1 MYKQVYHSLLI
12 INKKNVKILMEINKI
27 YNCDC
32 IEGLKQLEDNSID
45 LTVTSPPYDDLR
57 SYGDTLEW
65 NFDVFKQIAKELY
78 RVTKPGGVVV
88 WVVGDATIKGGETGT
103 SFKQALYFK
112 DECGFILHDTMIYEK
127 NGSSRPAKR
136 TSKRYS
142 QIFEYMFVF
151 TKGEIRKDITLIAD
165 KRNKWAGWA
174 KWGKNSSFN
183 VKGDLIEVKKQQPV
197 ISEFSLRN
205 NIWKYSVSFNDKTGH
220 PAVFP
225 EKLAEDNILSWSV
238 EGDLVLDPFMGS
250 GTTAKMAMLN
260 KRNFI
265 GFEKNTEY
273 YEKSLERIS
282 KYEGKINESLSAVTT
297 TNEYGEEETLQY
309 STSEDKELEGKT
321 ELFNQYLEQLNQYFN
336 EQTLGTLKTLK
347 FNFVTKTNEER
358 VKKII
363 GIDETNPV
371 EVRKEI
377 ERLETILNSF
387 EPENFQPS
395 AQHEDNITKTDDK
408 EICLSKEEPKEPI
421 TSNIKFDF
429 RTQEFKD
436 FLFEFLLKFYQLKR
450 LPDSVIEVNERAR
463 EEQLKKDAET
473 SENKFGSGF
482 FDKPK
487 KRKRRTKAEI
497 LEKTKQHEI
506 ESPII
511 ADSVNSSEH
520 NDDVIVESINYNENT
535 NVVEANAK
543 FPGSLEHVDV
553 TINPSD
559 LIDTKPVDDLP
570 FEFTEEERK
579 RLLGIELADIVDGK
593 PVYKDYTEVTKRHRG
608 RPKKEKTVLTVPVA
622 LKANEPDSN
631 GMVYS
636 EEALKE
642 AVDKF
647 NNDLH
652 EQQVEVKVKRPRGRP
667 RKIKLF

>member
-1 MYKQVYHSLLI
+1 
-12 INKKNVKILMEINKI
+12 MEINKI

-273 YEKSLERIS
+273 YEKSLERIG
-282 KYEGKINESLSAVTT
+282 KYEGKINESLSAVTS

-371 EVRKEI
+371 EIRKEI

-387 EPENFQPS
+387 EPENFHPS
-395 AQHEDNITKTDDK
+395 AQPEDNITKTDDK
-408 EICLSKEEPKEPI
+408 EVWLPKEELKEFI

-450 LPDSVIEVNERAR
+450 LPDNVIEVNERAR
-463 EEQLKKDAET
+463 EEQSKKDNET
-473 SENKFGSGF
+473 SENKFGTGF
-482 FDKPK
+482 FDMPK
-487 KRKRRTKAEI
+487 KRKRRTKSEI
-497 LEKTKQHEI
+497 VKI
-506 ESPII
+506 ELP
-511 ADSVNSSEH
+511 NS
-520 NDDVIVESINYNENT
+520 NGIVYNEESIKNAVENF
-535 NVVEANAK
+535 NNSEIIGN
-543 FPGSLEHVDV
+543 LEHPIENKDFIINNV
-553 TINPSD
+553 TTDENGNVNVKAQIINT
-559 LIDTKPVDDLP
+559 IDKIDIPLDSIKLETDKETVGNKPIVTNYEIKEVNPDYYTKFNVEKNEDELP
-570 FEFTEEERK
+570 FELTEEER
-579 RLLGIELADIVDGK
+579 LNVLGIENGK
-593 PVYKDYTEVTKRHRG
+593 AKY
-608 RPKKEKTVLTVPVA
+608 VA
-622 LKANEPDSN
+622 P
-631 GMVYS
+631 
-636 EEALKE
+636 
-642 AVDKF
+642 
-647 NNDLH
+647 
-652 EQQVEVKVKRPRGRP
+652 EVKVKRPRGRP

>member
-1 MYKQVYHSLLI
+1 
-12 INKKNVKILMEINKI
+12 MEINKI

-32 IEGLKQLEDNSID
+32 IEGLKQLDDNSVD

-88 WVVGDATIKGGETGT
+88 WIVGDATIKGGETGT

-127 NGSSRPAKR
+127 NGSSRPARR

-273 YEKSLERIS
+273 YEKSLERIG
-282 KYEGKINESLSAVTT
+282 KYEGKTNESLSAVTT

-387 EPENFQPS
+387 ELENFQPS

-408 EICLSKEEPKEPI
+408 EVYLSNLSKEESKELIP
-421 TSNIKFDF
+421 IKFDF

-436 FLFEFLLKFYQLKR
+436 FLFEFLLKYYQLKR

-463 EEQLKKDAET
+463 EEQSKKDSET
-473 SENKFGSGF
+473 SENKFDTDF

-487 KRKRRTKAEI
+487 KRKRRTKSEI
-497 LEKTKQHEI
+497 VKIELPNSNGIVYNEESIKNAVENFDNSEKIGNLEHPVENKDFIINNVTTDKNDNVTNYATKE
-506 ESPII
+506 
-511 ADSVNSSEH
+511 VNS
-520 NDDVIVESINYNENT
+520 
-535 NVVEANAK
+535 
-543 FPGSLEHVDV
+543 
-553 TINPSD
+553 
-559 LIDTKPVDDLP
+559 DTKFNVEKNEDELP
-570 FEFTEEERK
+570 FELTEEERQNI
-579 RLLGIELADIVDGK
+579 LGIEFAGIENGK
-593 PVYKDYTEVTKRHRG
+593 AKY
-608 RPKKEKTVLTVPVA
+608 VA
-622 LKANEPDSN
+622 P
-631 GMVYS
+631 
-636 EEALKE
+636 
-642 AVDKF
+642 
-647 NNDLH
+647 
-652 EQQVEVKVKRPRGRP
+652 EVKVKRPRGRP

>member
-1 MYKQVYHSLLI
+1 
-12 INKKNVKILMEINKI
+12 MEINNI

-32 IEGLKQLEDNSID
+32 IEGLKNLPDNSID

-57 SYGDTLEW
+57 NYGNTLEW
-65 NFDVFKQIAKELY
+65 NFEVFKPIAKELY

-88 WVVGDATIKGGETGT
+88 WVVGDATIKGSETGT

-112 DECGFILHDTMIYEK
+112 DECGFNLHDTMIYQK
-127 NGSSRPAKR
+127 NGSSRPASKN
-136 TSKRYS
+136 SKRYS

-174 KWGKNSSFN
+174 KWGKNTTFN
-183 VKGDLIEVKKQQPV
+183 VDGDLVEVKKNQPV
-197 ISEFSLRN
+197 ISEYSFRD

-225 EKLAEDNILSWSV
+225 EKLAEDNILSWSN

-273 YEKSLERIS
+273 YEKSLERIG
-282 KYEGKINESLSAVTT
+282 KYEGKLNTSISAVTC
-297 TNEYGEEETLQY
+297 TNEDGEVETLQY
-309 STSEDKELEGKT
+309 STSNDSEFEKKSKLWEEKVKELED
-321 ELFNQYLEQLNQYFN
+321 YFN
-336 EQTLGTLKTLK
+336 EQTYSTLKMLK
-347 FNFVTKTNEER
+347 FTFESKSNDER
-358 VKKII
+358 VKKITGDSQQPSQVPEDKIIQPLTATNDESYKISSPKNEEGI
-363 GIDETNPV
+363 G
-371 EVRKEI
+371 
-377 ERLETILNSF
+377 LSF
-387 EPENFQPS
+387 ENNSTF
-395 AQHEDNITKTDDK
+395 
-408 EICLSKEEPKEPI
+408 EESVMKIVEER
-421 TSNIKFDF
+421 FGF
-429 RTQEFKD
+429 
-436 FLFEFLLKFYQLKR
+436 KR
-450 LPDSVIEVNERAR
+450 LPEHVLETNRKAR
-463 EEQLKKDAET
+463 EEKERKNPIQFVELRDEDFV
-473 SENKFGSGF
+473 E
-482 FDKPK
+482 KPK
-487 KRKRRTKAEI
+487 RKKRTKAEI
-497 LEKTKQHEI
+497 LEEKKQHEI
-506 ESPII
+506 DAPIVN
-511 ADSVNSSEH
+511 DSVNSSEH

-535 NVVEANAK
+535 NVVEVNAK

-559 LIDTKPVDDLP
+559 LVDTKPVDNLP
-570 FEFTEEERK
+570 FEFTEEERE
-579 RLLGIELADIVDGK
+579 RLLGVELADIVDGK
-593 PVYKDYTEVTKRHRG
+593 PVYKDYTEGTKRHRG

-631 GMVYS
+631 GRVYS

-667 RKIKLF
+667 RKNPVVE